1 MNIDIEKCY
10 DLVYNKTNL
19 DEVSEL
25 EVWGAII
32 NATYLE
38 DIASIL
44 ESGKISMSNAEKERF
59 LEDIEEKS
67 HDKSIYEAVTM
78 EKTMDDRIKIIENG
92 ARRKGLEEG
101 RQEGRQE
108 GIELGKAE
116 GKAEAIDDM
125 IKNMIKEKLSYEQI
139 SKITGKSVREIEK
152 IIN

>member
-1 MNIDIEKCY
+1 
-10 DLVYNKTNL
+10 
-19 DEVSEL
+19 
-25 EVWGAII
+25 
-32 NATYLE
+32 
-38 DIASIL
+38 
-44 ESGKISMSNAEKERF
+44 MSNEEKERF
-59 LEDIEEKS
+59 LEKKKKKS

-116 GKAEAIDDM
+116 GIELGKSEGIKLGRAEGRAEGRTEAIDDM

-139 SKITGKSVREIEK
+139 SKITGKSVHEIEK